1 MRLLLAVALCLSAS
15 VAHAQ
20 YNPNAGKNAPAP
32 AAAAD
37 KSESRGANGG
47 DGPEEQDVRPARPP
61 GAGRHRGQ
69 VPQQRRH
76 PAPGLLVL
84 ARKGRLRLREGAA
97 DWVAKATS
105 PFHEAPLTH
114 EVELAAVQLSWG
126 RSDPADRFLAATAKV
141 FGLTLATADTRLLG
155 LGDIATLAN
164 R

>member
-1 MRLLLAVALCLSAS
+1 LRILLDTHIWLWLIAGPAKIGPTLALELKDKENERWLSPIS
-15 VAHAQ
+15 TWEV
-20 YNPNAGKNAPAP
+20 
-32 AAAAD
+32 
-37 KSESRGANGG
+37 
-47 DGPEEQDVRPARPP
+47 
-61 GAGRHRGQ
+61 
-69 VPQQRRH
+69 
-76 PAPGLLVL
+76 LVL

-141 FGLTLATADTRLLG
+141 FGLTLATADTKLLG
-155 LGDIATLAN
+155 LGHIATLAN

>member
-1 MRLLLAVALCLSAS
+1 LRILLDTHIWLWLIAEPAKIGATLALELKDKENERWLSPIS
-15 VAHAQ
+15 TWEV
-20 YNPNAGKNAPAP
+20 
-32 AAAAD
+32 
-37 KSESRGANGG
+37 
-47 DGPEEQDVRPARPP
+47 
-61 GAGRHRGQ
+61 
-69 VPQQRRH
+69 
-76 PAPGLLVL
+76 LVL

-114 EVELAAVQLSWG
+114 EVALAAVQLSWG

-141 FGLTLATADTRLLG
+141 FGLTLATADTKLLG